1 MIRHSIAAALLS
13 FALVAPALAQE
24 NTCQDDIAKIDQALK
39 TQEIDADRR
48 AQAEDM
54 QSQAV
59 QLCGAGNTEE
69 GQSVAAEAKMLLGID
84 Q

>member
-1 MIRHSIAAALLS
+1 MIRHSIAAALFSL
-13 FALVAPALAQE
+13 ALAAPALAQD

-39 TQEIDADRR
+39 TKELDADKR
-48 AQAEDM
+48 AEAEDM

-69 GQSVAAEAKMLLGID
+69 GQSVAAEAKILLGID
-84 Q
+84 E

>member
-1 MIRHSIAAALLS
+1 MIRHSLFAAA
-13 FALVAPALAQE
+13 FALAIASPALADA
-24 NTCQDDIAKIDQALK
+24 CQDDISKIDNALK
-39 TQEIDADRR
+39 TQELDADKR

-69 GQSVAAEAKMLLGID
+69 GQAVATEAKVLLGID

>member
-1 MIRHSIAAALLS
+1 MIRNGIAAALFSL
-13 FALVAPALAQE
+13 ALATPALAQDT
-24 NTCQDDIAKIDQALK
+24 TCQDDIGKIDNALK
-39 TQEIDADRR
+39 TKEIDADKR

-54 QSQAV
+54 RSQAV

-69 GQSVAAEAKMLLGID
+69 GQAIAAEAKVLLGID